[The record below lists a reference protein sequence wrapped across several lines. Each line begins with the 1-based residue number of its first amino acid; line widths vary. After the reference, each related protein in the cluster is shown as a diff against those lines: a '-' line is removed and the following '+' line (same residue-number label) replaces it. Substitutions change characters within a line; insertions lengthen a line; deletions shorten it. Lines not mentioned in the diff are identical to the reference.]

1 MLENKWVKEIISLI
15 KTKEASIKEVVI
27 FYLERIKKYNP
38 SLNAIVSIKEEEQII
53 NEAKHKDEK
62 FDESKPLF
70 GLPLASKDLLDVVGF
85 PTTCGFPGY
94 KDYFPKK
101 NSIIVDRQIDAGGI
115 MIGKTNTAELGVGA
129 HTANRLFG
137 ITPNVYGNTQSSGGS
152 SGGAGVAVA
161 AELLPFADGT
171 DMMGSCRTPAAYANV
186 YGFRPTP
193 GLLPDYRTNDKKKN
207 LPIISTPGCLARTP
221 DHIAILLDVIA
232 GEHKED
238 PISFSL
244 KNSFKDTNISDQEFS
259 KIKIG
264 WLSDMNGNY
273 QYDHDLVEMCNKQ
286 LNSLEKNKVVI
297 EHLKPNV
304 DAHKLWNCWGTL
316 RAKSIYE
323 DINEEIIA
331 MNIKDVNQMTP
342 QALWEYNKGIK
353 LTEDDV
359 KLALNSRIE
368 LSNDV
373 NSLFGS
379 FDFLALPSQ
388 QSFPFDKNLRH
399 PEKINDQIMDTYH
412 RWIEIHIFAS
422 LFYLPSISLP
432 IGFNKDGFPIG
443 IQIIAKTKEDL
454 KVMSFAKKYEEIFNF
469 SNHKPN
475 LN

>member
-1 MLENKWVKEIISLI
+1 MLENKSVKEIISLI
-15 KTKEASIKEVVI
+15 KTKEASIKEVVS
-27 FYLERIKKYNP
+27 FYLERIKKYNI
-38 SLNAIVSIKEEEQII
+38 SLNAIVSIKDEEQII
-53 NEAKHKDEK
+53 NEANDKDEN

-70 GLPLASKDLLDVVGF
+70 GLPLASKDLLDVVDF
-85 PTTCGFPGY
+85 PTTYGFPGY

-137 ITPNVYGNTQSSGGS
+137 ITPNIYGNTQSSGGS

-161 AELLPFADGT
+161 ADLLPFADGT

-186 YGFRPTP
+186 YGYRPTP

-221 DHIAILLDVIA
+221 DDMAILLDVIA

-244 KNSFKDTNISDQEFS
+244 KNPFKDSNIGDKEFS

-264 WLSDMNGNY
+264 WLSDMNGSY
-273 QYDHDLVEMCNKQ
+273 QYDPEIVEMCNNQ
-286 LNSLEKNKVVI
+286 LRSLEKNKVII
-297 EHLKPNV
+297 EFLKPNIE
-304 DAHKLWNCWGTL
+304 AHKLWNCWGTL

-323 DINEEIIA
+323 DIIT
-331 MNIKDVNQMTP
+331 MNIGEINQMTP
-342 QALWEYNKGIK
+342 QAIWEYNKGIK
-353 LTEDDV
+353 LTEEDV

-373 NSLFGS
+373 NSLFGG

-399 PEKINDQIMDTYH
+399 PEKINDQLMDTYH

-454 KVMSFAKKYEEIFNF
+454 KVISFAKKYEEIFNF
-469 SNHKPN
+469 SDHKPN

>member
-1 MLENKWVKEIISLI
+1 M
-15 KTKEASIKEVVI
+15 
-27 FYLERIKKYNP
+27 
-38 SLNAIVSIKEEEQII
+38 
-53 NEAKHKDEK
+53 
-62 FDESKPLF
+62 
-70 GLPLASKDLLDVVGF
+70 
-85 PTTCGFPGY
+85 
-94 KDYFPKK
+94 
-101 NSIIVDRQIDAGGI
+101 
-115 MIGKTNTAELGVGA
+115 GA

-137 ITPNVYGNTQSSGGS
+137 ITPNIYGNSQSSGGS

-161 AELLPFADGT
+161 ANLLPFADGT

-193 GLLPDYRTNDKKKN
+193 GLLPDYRTNEKKKN
-207 LPIISTPGCLARTP
+207 LPVISTPGCLARTP
-221 DHIAILLDVIA
+221 DDMSIFLDVIV

-244 KNSFKDTNISDQEFS
+244 DNSFSEVNLSDQEFS

-273 QYDHDLVEMCNKQ
+273 QYDPEIIEICNKQ
-286 LNSLEKNKVVI
+286 LNNLEKHKVII
-297 EHLKPNV
+297 ENLKPKI

-323 DINEEIIA
+323 DIIT
-331 MNIKDVNQMTP
+331 MNIKDVNEMTP
-342 QALWEYNKGIK
+342 QAIWEYNKGIK
-353 LTEDDV
+353 LTDEDV
-359 KLALNSRIE
+359 KSALNSRIE

-373 NSLFGS
+373 NSLFGD

-399 PEKINDQIMDTYH
+399 PEKINDKLMDTYH

-432 IGFNKDGFPIG
+432 IGFNKEGFPIG
-443 IQIIAKTKEDL
+443 IQIIAKQKEDL
-454 KVMSFAKKYEEIFNF
+454 KVISFAKRYEEIFNF
-469 SNHKPN
+469 SKIKPK

>member
-1 MLENKWVKEIISLI
+1 MFQNYSVNEIISLVH
-15 KTKEASIKEVVI
+15 KKEVKVKEVVNY
-27 FYLERIKKYNP
+27 YLERIKKYNS
-38 SLNAIVSIKEEEQII
+38 SLNAIVSIKDEEKII
-53 NEAKHKDEK
+53 KEAEYKDK
-62 FDESKPLF
+62 NFDKTKPIF
-70 GLPLASKDLLDVVGF
+70 GLPLASKDLLDVVDF
-85 PTTCGFPGY
+85 PTTYGFPGY

-101 NSIIVDRQIDAGGI
+101 NSLIVQRQIEAGGI

-137 ITPNVYGNTQSSGGS
+137 ITSNIYGNSQSSGGS

-193 GLLPDYRTNDKKKN
+193 GLLPDLKTNKKKKN
-207 LPIISTPGCLARTP
+207 IPVISTPGCLARTP
-221 DHIAILLDVIA
+221 DDMSILLDVIT
-232 GEHKED
+232 GRHNED

-244 KNSFKDTNISDQEFS
+244 NSSFRDSKLSEKDLS

-273 QYDHDLVEMCNKQ
+273 QYEPELIQMCNDK
-286 LNSLEKNKVVI
+286 LNTLEKNKVII
-297 EHLKPNV
+297 ENLKPQI
-304 DAHKLWNCWGTL
+304 DALKLWNCWGTL

-323 DINEEIIA
+323 DIIA
-331 MNIKDVNQMTP
+331 MNINDINEMTP
-342 QALWEYNKGIK
+342 QAIWEYKKGVKI
-353 LTEDDV
+353 TEEDV
-359 KLALNSRIE
+359 QLSLNSRVE
-368 LSNDV
+368 LSEDV
-373 NSLFGS
+373 NNIFGH

-399 PEKINDQIMDTYH
+399 PDKINDKLMDTYH
-412 RWIEIHIFAS
+412 RWIEVHIFAS

-443 IQIIAKTKEDL
+443 MQIIAKQKEDL
-454 KVMSFAKKYEEIFNF
+454 KLLSFAKIYEDMFNY
-469 SNHKPN
+469 SKHKPN
-475 LN
+475 LTND

>member
-1 MLENKWVKEIISLI
+1 MLENKSVKEIISI
-15 KTKEASIKEVVI
+15 IHKKEVSVKEVVS
-27 FYLERIKKYNP
+27 FYLDRIKKFNP
-38 SLNAIVSIKEEEQII
+38 SLNAIVSIKNEGEII
-53 NEAKHKDEK
+53 KEAKNKDEN
-62 FDESKPLF
+62 FDKNKTLF

-85 PTTCGFPGY
+85 PTTYGFPGY
-94 KDYFPKK
+94 KDYFPEK
-101 NSIIVDRQIDAGGI
+101 NSLIVDRQIDAGCI

-137 ITPNVYGNTQSSGGS
+137 ITPNIYGNTQSSGGS

-193 GLLPDYRTNDKKKN
+193 GLLPDYRTNLKKKN

-221 DHIAILLDVIA
+221 EDMSILLDVIV
-232 GEHKED
+232 GQHKED

-244 KNSFKDTNISDQEFS
+244 NSSFRETNLSDQDFS

-264 WLSDMNGNY
+264 WLSNMNDNY
-273 QYDHDLVEMCNKQ
+273 QYDLELIEICNKK
-286 LNSLEKNKVVI
+286 LKSLEKNKIII
-297 EHLKPNV
+297 EYLKPKLDV
-304 DAHKLWNCWGTL
+304 HKLWNCWGTL

-323 DINEEIIA
+323 DIIT
-331 MNIKDVNQMTP
+331 MNIKDINEMTS
-342 QALWEYNKGIK
+342 QAIWEHNKGIK
-353 LTEDDV
+353 LNEEDV

-373 NSLFGS
+373 NNLFGN

-388 QSFPFDKNLRH
+388 QAFPFDKNLKY
-399 PEKINDQIMDTYH
+399 PEKINDSPMDTYH

-422 LFYLPSISLP
+422 LFYLPSISIP
-432 IGFNKDGFPIG
+432 IGFNKDGYPIG
-443 IQIIAKTKEDL
+443 IQIIGKQSEDL
-454 KVMSFAKKYEEIFNF
+454 KVLAFAKKYEEIYQY
-469 SNHKPN
+469 SKIKPN
-475 LN
+475 LS

>member
-1 MLENKWVKEIISLI
+1 
-15 KTKEASIKEVVI
+15 
-27 FYLERIKKYNP
+27 
-38 SLNAIVSIKEEEQII
+38 
-53 NEAKHKDEK
+53 
-62 FDESKPLF
+62 
-70 GLPLASKDLLDVVGF
+70 
-85 PTTCGFPGY
+85 
-94 KDYFPKK
+94 
-101 NSIIVDRQIDAGGI
+101 

-221 DHIAILLDVIA
+221 DDMAILLDVIA

-273 QYDHDLVEMCNKQ
+273 QYDPDLVEMCNKQ

-353 LTEDDV
+353 LTENDV

-399 PEKINDQIMDTYH
+399 PEKINDQVMDTYH

-443 IQIIAKTKEDL
+443 IQIIAKQKEDL
-454 KVMSFAKKYEEIFNF
+454 KVISFAKKYEEIFSF
-469 SNHKPN
+469 SNHKPK

>member
-1 MLENKWVKEIISLI
+1 MLENKSVKEIISLI
-15 KTKEASIKEVVI
+15 KTKETSIKEVVS
-27 FYLERIKKYNP
+27 FYLERIKKYNI
-38 SLNAIVSIKEEEQII
+38 SLNAIVSIKDEEQII
-53 NEAKHKDEK
+53 NEAKDKDEN

-70 GLPLASKDLLDVVGF
+70 GLPLASKDLLDVVDF
-85 PTTCGFPGY
+85 PTTYGFPGY

-101 NSIIVDRQIDAGGI
+101 NSIIVDRQLDAGGI

-137 ITPNVYGNTQSSGGS
+137 ITPNIYGDTQSSGGS

-221 DHIAILLDVIA
+221 DDMAILLDVIA

-244 KNSFKDTNISDQEFS
+244 NNSFKDTYISDQEFS

-273 QYDHDLVEMCNKQ
+273 QYDSELVEMCNKQ
-286 LNSLEKNKVVI
+286 LSSLEKNKVII
-297 EHLKPNV
+297 ESLKPNI

-323 DINEEIIA
+323 DIIT
-331 MNIKDVNQMTP
+331 MNIGEINQMTP
-342 QALWEYNKGIK
+342 QAIWEYNKGIK
-353 LTEDDV
+353 LTEEDI

-368 LSNDV
+368 LSSDV
-373 NSLFGS
+373 NSLFGG

-388 QSFPFDKNLRH
+388 QSFPFDKNLRY
-399 PEKINDQIMDTYH
+399 PEKINDQLMDTYH

-443 IQIIAKTKEDL
+443 IQIIAKNKRRF
-454 KVMSFAKKYEEIFNF
+454 KSYIFCKKI
-469 SNHKPN
+469 
-475 LN
+475 

>member
-1 MLENKWVKEIISLI
+1 MLENRSIKEIISLI
-15 KTKEASIKEVVI
+15 NKKEISVREVVN

-38 SLNAIVSIKEEEQII
+38 SLNAIVSIKDEEQIL
-53 NEAKHKDEK
+53 NEANDKDRH
-62 FDESKPLF
+62 FDKSKPLF
-70 GLPLASKDLLDVVGF
+70 GLPLASKDLLDVVDF
-85 PTTCGFPGY
+85 PTTYGFPGY
-94 KDYFPKK
+94 KDYFPNK
-101 NSIIVDRQIDAGGI
+101 NSIIVDRQLDAGGI

-137 ITPNVYGNTQSSGGS
+137 ITPNIYGNTQSSGGS

-221 DHIAILLDVIA
+221 DDMAILLDVIA

-244 KNSFKDTNISDQEFS
+244 TNSFKDTNISDQEFS
-259 KIKIG
+259 NIKIG

-273 QYDHDLVEMCNKQ
+273 QYDPELVEMCNKQ
-286 LNSLEKNKVVI
+286 LDSLEKNKIII
-297 EHLKPNV
+297 EYLKPKI
-304 DAHKLWNCWGTL
+304 DANKLWNCWGTL

-323 DINEEIIA
+323 DIITMNIEEI
-331 MNIKDVNQMTP
+331 NQMTP
-342 QALWEYNKGIK
+342 QAIWEYNKGIN
-353 LTEDDV
+353 LTEEDV

-399 PEKINDQIMDTYH
+399 PEKINDQLMDTYH

-454 KVMSFAKKYEEIFNF
+454 KVISFAKKYEEIFNF
-469 SNHKPN
+469 SNYKPN

>member
-1 MLENKWVKEIISLI
+1 MLENRSIKEIISLI
-15 KTKEASIKEVVI
+15 NKKEISVREVVN

-38 SLNAIVSIKEEEQII
+38 SLNAIVSIKDEEQIL
-53 NEAKHKDEK
+53 NEANDKDRH
-62 FDESKPLF
+62 FDKSKPLF
-70 GLPLASKDLLDVVGF
+70 GLPLASKDLLDVVDF
-85 PTTCGFPGY
+85 PTTYGFPGY

-101 NSIIVDRQIDAGGI
+101 NSIIVDRQLDAGGI

-137 ITPNVYGNTQSSGGS
+137 ITPNIYGNTQSSGGS

-221 DHIAILLDVIA
+221 DDMAILLDVIA

-244 KNSFKDTNISDQEFS
+244 TNSFKDTNISDQEFS
-259 KIKIG
+259 NIKIG
-264 WLSDMNGNY
+264 WLSDMNSNY
-273 QYDHDLVEMCNKQ
+273 QYDPELVEMSNKL
-286 LNSLEKNKVVI
+286 LNSLQKNKVII
-297 EHLKPNV
+297 EYLKPKI
-304 DAHKLWNCWGTL
+304 DAHKLWTCWGTL

-323 DINEEIIA
+323 DIIT
-331 MNIKDVNQMTP
+331 MNIKEINQMTP
-342 QALWEYNKGIK
+342 QAIWEYNKGIK
-353 LTEDDV
+353 LTEEDV
-359 KLALNSRIE
+359 KFALSSRIE

-373 NSLFGS
+373 NNLFGS

-388 QSFPFDKNLRH
+388 QTFPFDKNLRH
-399 PEKINDQIMDTYH
+399 PEKINDQPMDTYH

-443 IQIIAKTKEDL
+443 IQIIAKQKEDL

>member
-1 MLENKWVKEIISLI
+1 MLENKSVREIISLI

-137 ITPNVYGNTQSSGGS
+137 ITPNVYGNNQSSGGS

-193 GLLPDYRTNDKKKN
+193 GLLPDYRTNDKKKS

-221 DHIAILLDVIA
+221 DDMAILLDVIA

-342 QALWEYNKGIK
+342 QALWEYTKGIK

-454 KVMSFAKKYEEIFNF
+454 KVISFAKKYEEIFNF

>member
-1 MLENKWVKEIISLI
+1 MLENKSVKEIISLI
-15 KTKEASIKEVVI
+15 KTKETSIKEVVS
-27 FYLERIKKYNP
+27 FYLERIKKYNL
-38 SLNAIVSIKEEEQII
+38 SLNAIVSIKDEEQII
-53 NEAKHKDEK
+53 NEAKDKDEN

-70 GLPLASKDLLDVVGF
+70 GLPLASKDLLDVVDF
-85 PTTCGFPGY
+85 PTTYGYPGY

-101 NSIIVDRQIDAGGI
+101 NSIIVDRQLDAGGI

-137 ITPNVYGNTQSSGGS
+137 ITPNIYGDTQSSGGS

-221 DHIAILLDVIA
+221 DDMAILLDVIA

-244 KNSFKDTNISDQEFS
+244 NNSFKDANISDQEFS

-273 QYDHDLVEMCNKQ
+273 QYDSELVEMCDKQ
-286 LNSLEKNKVVI
+286 LSSLEKNKVII
-297 EHLKPNV
+297 EFLKPNI

-323 DINEEIIA
+323 DIIT
-331 MNIKDVNQMTP
+331 MNIGEINQMTP
-342 QALWEYNKGIK
+342 QAIWEYNKGIK
-353 LTEDDV
+353 LTEEDV

-368 LSNDV
+368 LSSDV
-373 NSLFGS
+373 NSLFGG

-388 QSFPFDKNLRH
+388 QSFPFDKNLKY
-399 PEKINDQIMDTYH
+399 PEKINDQLMDTYH

-454 KVMSFAKKYEEIFNF
+454 KVISFAKKYEEIFNF

>member
-1 MLENKWVKEIISLI
+1 MLENKSVKEIISLI

-161 AELLPFADGT
+161 AGLLPFADGT

-221 DHIAILLDVIA
+221 DDMAILLDVIA

-273 QYDHDLVEMCNKQ
+273 QYDPDLVEMCNKQ

-353 LTEDDV
+353 LKEDDV

>member
-1 MLENKWVKEIISLI
+1 MLENKSVKEIISLI
-15 KTKEASIKEVVI
+15 KTKEASIKEVVS
-27 FYLERIKKYNP
+27 FYLERIKKYNI
-38 SLNAIVSIKEEEQII
+38 SLNAIVSIKDEEQII
-53 NEAKHKDEK
+53 NEAKHKDEN

-70 GLPLASKDLLDVVGF
+70 GLPLASKDLLDVVDF
-85 PTTCGFPGY
+85 PTTYGFPGY

-101 NSIIVDRQIDAGGI
+101 NSIIVDRQIEAGGI

-137 ITPNVYGNTQSSGGS
+137 ITPNIYGNTQSSGGS

-186 YGFRPTP
+186 YGYRPTP

-221 DHIAILLDVIA
+221 DDMAILLDVIA

-244 KNSFKDTNISDQEFS
+244 KNPFKDSNIGDKEFS

-273 QYDHDLVEMCNKQ
+273 QYDPELVEMCNNQ
-286 LNSLEKNKVVI
+286 LRSLEKNKVII
-297 EHLKPNV
+297 EFLKPNIE
-304 DAHKLWNCWGTL
+304 AHKLWNCWGTL

-323 DINEEIIA
+323 DIIT
-331 MNIKDVNQMTP
+331 MNIGEINQMTP
-342 QALWEYNKGIK
+342 QAIWEYNKGIK
-353 LTEDDV
+353 LTEEDV

-373 NSLFGS
+373 NSLFGG

-399 PEKINDQIMDTYH
+399 PEKINDQLMDTYH

>member
-1 MLENKWVKEIISLI
+1 MLENKSVKEIISLI
-15 KTKEASIKEVVI
+15 NKKEISVKEVVH
-27 FYLERIKKYNP
+27 FYLDRIKKFNP
-38 SLNAIVSIKEEEQII
+38 SLNAIVSIKDEEEII
-53 NEAKHKDEK
+53 KEAKQRDEN

-70 GLPLASKDLLDVVGF
+70 GLPLASKDLLDVVKF
-85 PTTCGFPGY
+85 PTTYGFPGY
-94 KDYFPKK
+94 KDYFPEK
-101 NSIIVDRQIDAGGI
+101 NSLIVDRQIDAGCI

-137 ITPNVYGNTQSSGGS
+137 ITPNIYGNTQSSGGS

-193 GLLPDYRTNDKKKN
+193 GLLPDYRTNLKKKN

-221 DHIAILLDVIA
+221 EDMSILLDVIA
-232 GEHKED
+232 GQHKED

-244 KNSFKDTNISDQEFS
+244 NSSFRETNLSDQDFS

-264 WLSDMNGNY
+264 WLSNMNDNY
-273 QYDHDLVEMCNKQ
+273 QYDLELIEMCNKK
-286 LNSLEKNKVVI
+286 LKSLEKNKIII
-297 EHLKPNV
+297 EYLKPKL
-304 DAHKLWNCWGTL
+304 DIHKLWNCWGTL

-323 DINEEIIA
+323 DIIA
-331 MNIKDVNQMTP
+331 MNIKDINEMTP
-342 QALWEYNKGIK
+342 QATWEYNKGIK
-353 LTEDDV
+353 LNEEDV

-368 LSNDV
+368 LSNEV
-373 NSLFGS
+373 NNLFNN

-388 QSFPFDKNLRH
+388 QAFPFDKNLRH
-399 PEKINDQIMDTYH
+399 PEKINNSQMDTYH

-422 LFYLPSISLP
+422 LFYLPSISVP

-443 IQIIAKTKEDL
+443 IQIIGKQREDL
-454 KVMSFAKKYEEIFNF
+454 KVLSFAKKYEEIFQY
-469 SNHKPN
+469 SKIKPN
-475 LN
+475 LS

>member
-1 MLENKWVKEIISLI
+1 MLENKSVKEIISLI
-15 KTKEASIKEVVI
+15 NKKEVSVKEVVS
-27 FYLERIKKYNP
+27 FYLDRIKKFNS
-38 SLNAIVSIKEEEQII
+38 SLNAIVSIKDEEEIFK
-53 NEAKHKDEK
+53 EAKQRDEN

-70 GLPLASKDLLDVVGF
+70 GLPLASKDLLDVVNF
-85 PTTCGFPGY
+85 PTTYGFPGY
-94 KDYFPKK
+94 KDYFPEK
-101 NSIIVDRQIDAGGI
+101 NSLIVDRQIDAGCI

-137 ITPNVYGNTQSSGGS
+137 ITPNIYGNTQSSGGS

-193 GLLPDYRTNDKKKN
+193 GLLPDYRTNLKKKN

-221 DHIAILLDVIA
+221 EDMSILLDVIV
-232 GEHKED
+232 GQHKED

-244 KNSFKDTNISDQEFS
+244 NSSFRETNLSDQDFS

-264 WLSDMNGNY
+264 WLSNMNDNY
-273 QYDHDLVEMCNKQ
+273 QYDSELIEICNKK
-286 LNSLEKNKVVI
+286 LKSLEKNKIRI
-297 EHLKPNV
+297 EYLKPKLDV
-304 DAHKLWNCWGTL
+304 HKLWNCWGTL

-323 DINEEIIA
+323 DIIT
-331 MNIKDVNQMTP
+331 MNIKDINEMTS
-342 QALWEYNKGIK
+342 QAIWEYNKGIK
-353 LTEDDV
+353 LNEKDV

-373 NSLFGS
+373 NNLFGN

-388 QSFPFDKNLRH
+388 QAFPFDKNLKY
-399 PEKINDQIMDTYH
+399 PEKINESPMDTYH

-422 LFYLPSISLP
+422 LFYLPSISIP
-432 IGFNKDGFPIG
+432 IGFNKDGYPIG
-443 IQIIAKTKEDL
+443 IQIIGKQSEDL
-454 KVMSFAKKYEEIFNF
+454 KVLAFAKKYEEIYQY
-469 SNHKPN
+469 SKIKPN
-475 LN
+475 LS

>member
-1 MLENKWVKEIISLI
+1 MLENKSVKEIISLI
-15 KTKEASIKEVVI
+15 KTKETSIKEVVG
-27 FYLERIKKYNP
+27 FYLERIKKYNL
-38 SLNAIVSIKEEEQII
+38 SLNAIVSIKDEEQII
-53 NEAKHKDEK
+53 NEAKDKDEN

-70 GLPLASKDLLDVVGF
+70 GLPLASKDLLDVVDF
-85 PTTCGFPGY
+85 PTTYGFPGY

-101 NSIIVDRQIDAGGI
+101 NSIIVDRQLDAGGI

-137 ITPNVYGNTQSSGGS
+137 ITPNIYGDTQSSGGS

-221 DHIAILLDVIA
+221 DDMAILLDVIA

-244 KNSFKDTNISDQEFS
+244 NNSFKDANISDQEFS

-273 QYDHDLVEMCNKQ
+273 QYDSELVEMCDKQ
-286 LNSLEKNKVVI
+286 LSSLEKNKVII
-297 EHLKPNV
+297 EFLKPNI

-323 DINEEIIA
+323 DIIT
-331 MNIKDVNQMTP
+331 MNIGEINQMTP
-342 QALWEYNKGIK
+342 QAIWEYNKGIK
-353 LTEDDV
+353 LTEEDV

-368 LSNDV
+368 LSSDV
-373 NSLFGS
+373 NSLFGG

-388 QSFPFDKNLRH
+388 QSFPFDKNLRY
-399 PEKINDQIMDTYH
+399 PEKINDQLMDTYH

>member
-1 MLENKWVKEIISLI
+1 
-15 KTKEASIKEVVI
+15 
-27 FYLERIKKYNP
+27 
-38 SLNAIVSIKEEEQII
+38 
-53 NEAKHKDEK
+53 
-62 FDESKPLF
+62 
-70 GLPLASKDLLDVVGF
+70 
-85 PTTCGFPGY
+85 
-94 KDYFPKK
+94 
-101 NSIIVDRQIDAGGI
+101 

-137 ITPNVYGNTQSSGGS
+137 ITPNIYGNTQSSGGS

-221 DHIAILLDVIA
+221 DDMAILLDVIA

-244 KNSFKDTNISDQEFS
+244 TNSFKDTNISDQEFS

-273 QYDHDLVEMCNKQ
+273 QYDPELVEICNKQ
-286 LNSLEKNKVVI
+286 LDSLEKNKIII
-297 EHLKPNV
+297 EYLKPKI
-304 DAHKLWNCWGTL
+304 DAYKLWNCWGTL

-323 DINEEIIA
+323 DIITMNIEEI
-331 MNIKDVNQMTP
+331 NQMTP
-342 QALWEYNKGIK
+342 QAIWEYNKGIN
-353 LTEDDV
+353 LTEEDV

-399 PEKINDQIMDTYH
+399 PEKINDQLMDTYH

-443 IQIIAKTKEDL
+443 IQIIAKQKEDL
-454 KVMSFAKKYEEIFNF
+454 KVISFAKKYEEIFNF
-469 SNHKPN
+469 SKHKPK

>member
-1 MLENKWVKEIISLI
+1 MLENKSVKEIISLI
-15 KTKEASIKEVVI
+15 KKKDVSVKEIVGLY
-27 FYLERIKKYNP
+27 FERIKKFNP
-38 SLNAIVSIKEEEQII
+38 SLNAIVSIKDEEEII
-53 NEAKHKDEK
+53 KEAEIKDK
-62 FDESKPLF
+62 NFDENKPLF

-85 PTTCGFPGY
+85 PTTYGFPGY

-115 MIGKTNTAELGVGA
+115 IIGKTNTAELGVGA

-137 ITPNVYGNTQSSGGS
+137 ITPNIYGNSQSSGGS

-161 AELLPFADGT
+161 ANLLPFADGT

-193 GLLPDYRTNDKKKN
+193 GLLPDYRTNEKKKN
-207 LPIISTPGCLARTP
+207 LPVISTPGCLARTP
-221 DHIAILLDVIA
+221 EDMSIFLDVIV

-244 KNSFKDTNISDQEFS
+244 DNSFSEVNLSDQEFS

-273 QYDHDLVEMCNKQ
+273 QYDPEVIEICNKQ
-286 LNSLEKNKVVI
+286 LNNLEKHKVII
-297 EHLKPNV
+297 ENLKPKI

-323 DINEEIIA
+323 DIIT
-331 MNIKDVNQMTP
+331 MNIKDVNEMTP
-342 QALWEYNKGIK
+342 QALWEYNKGIELK
-353 LTEDDV
+353 EEDV
-359 KLALNSRIE
+359 KSALNSRIE

-373 NSLFGS
+373 NSLFGD

-399 PEKINDQIMDTYH
+399 PEKINDKIMDTYH

-432 IGFNKDGFPIG
+432 IGFNKEGFPIG
-443 IQIIAKTKEDL
+443 IQIIAKQKEDL
-454 KVMSFAKKYEEIFNF
+454 KVISFAKRYEEIFNF
-469 SNHKPN
+469 SKIKPK

>member
-1 MLENKWVKEIISLI
+1 MLENKSVKEIISLI
-15 KTKEASIKEVVI
+15 NKKEISVKEVVH
-27 FYLERIKKYNP
+27 FYLDRIKKFNP
-38 SLNAIVSIKEEEQII
+38 SLNAIVSIKDEEEII
-53 NEAKHKDEK
+53 KEAKQRDEN

-70 GLPLASKDLLDVVGF
+70 GLPLASKDLLDVVKF
-85 PTTCGFPGY
+85 PTTYGFPGY
-94 KDYFPKK
+94 KDYFPEK
-101 NSIIVDRQIDAGGI
+101 NSLIVDRQIDAGCI

-137 ITPNVYGNTQSSGGS
+137 ITPNIYGNTQSSGGS

-193 GLLPDYRTNDKKKN
+193 GLLPDYRANLKKKN

-221 DHIAILLDVIA
+221 EDMSILLDVIA
-232 GEHKED
+232 GQHKED

-244 KNSFKDTNISDQEFS
+244 NSLFRETNLSDQDFS

-264 WLSDMNGNY
+264 WLSNMNDNY
-273 QYDHDLVEMCNKQ
+273 QYDLELIEMCNKK
-286 LNSLEKNKVVI
+286 LKSLEKNKIII
-297 EHLKPNV
+297 EYLKPKL
-304 DAHKLWNCWGTL
+304 DIHKLWNCWGTL

-323 DINEEIIA
+323 DIIA
-331 MNIKDVNQMTP
+331 MNIKDINEMTP
-342 QALWEYNKGIK
+342 QATWEYNKGIK
-353 LTEDDV
+353 LNEEDV

-368 LSNDV
+368 LSNEV
-373 NSLFGS
+373 NNLFNN

-388 QSFPFDKNLRH
+388 QAFPFDKNLRH
-399 PEKINDQIMDTYH
+399 PEKINNSQMDTYH

-422 LFYLPSISLP
+422 LFYLPSISVP

-443 IQIIAKTKEDL
+443 IQIIGKQREDL
-454 KVMSFAKKYEEIFNF
+454 KVLSFAKKYEEIFQY
-469 SNHKPN
+469 SKIKPN
-475 LN
+475 LS

>member
-1 MLENKWVKEIISLI
+1 MLENKSVKEIISLI
-15 KTKEASIKEVVI
+15 HKKEISVSEVVS
-27 FYLERIKKYNP
+27 FYLDRIKKYNP
-38 SLNAIVSIKEEEQII
+38 SLNAIVSIKDEEQII
-53 NEAKHKDEK
+53 NEAKHKDEN
-62 FDESKPLF
+62 FDDSKPLF
-70 GLPLASKDLLDVVGF
+70 GLPLASKDLLDVVDF
-85 PTTCGFPGY
+85 PTTYGFPGY

-101 NSIIVDRQIDAGGI
+101 NSLIVDRQLDAGGI

-137 ITPNVYGNTQSSGGS
+137 ITPNIYGNTQSSGGS

-193 GLLPDYRTNDKKKN
+193 GLLPDYRTNDKKKS

-221 DHIAILLDVIA
+221 DDMAILLDVIA

-238 PISFSL
+238 PISFNL
-244 KNSFKDTNISDQEFS
+244 TNSFKDINISDQEFS

-273 QYDHDLVEMCNKQ
+273 QYDPELIEMCNKQ
-286 LNSLEKNKVVI
+286 LNSLEKNKVNI
-297 EHLKPNV
+297 EYLKPKI
-304 DAHKLWNCWGTL
+304 DANKLWNCWGTL

-323 DINEEIIA
+323 DIIT
-331 MNIKDVNQMTP
+331 MNIEDINEMTP
-342 QALWEYNKGIK
+342 QAIWEYNKGIK
-353 LTEDDV
+353 LKEEDV
-359 KLALNSRIE
+359 KSALKSRIE

-373 NSLFGS
+373 NSLFGD

-399 PEKINDQIMDTYH
+399 PEKINDQLMDTYH

-432 IGFNKDGFPIG
+432 IGFNKNGFPIG
-443 IQIIAKTKEDL
+443 IQIIAKQKEDL
-454 KVMSFAKKYEEIFNF
+454 KVISFAKRYEEIFNF
-469 SNHKPN
+469 SNHKPK

>member
-1 MLENKWVKEIISLI
+1 MLENRSVKEIISLI
-15 KTKEASIKEVVI
+15 HKKEISVREVVS

-38 SLNAIVSIKEEEQII
+38 SLNAIVSIKDEEEII
-53 NEAKHKDEK
+53 NEANDKDK
-62 FDESKPLF
+62 NFDASKPLF

-94 KDYFPKK
+94 KDNFPKK

-137 ITPNVYGNTQSSGGS
+137 ITPNIYGNTQSSGGS

-193 GLLPDYRTNDKKKN
+193 GLLPDLRTNEKKKS

-221 DHIAILLDVIA
+221 EDMSILLDVIV

-238 PISFSL
+238 SISFSL
-244 KNSFKDTNISDQEFS
+244 NTSFRNTNLNDQEFS

-264 WLSDMNGNY
+264 WLSDMNGKY
-273 QYDHDLVEMCNKQ
+273 QYDPELVEICSKQ
-286 LNSLEKNKVVI
+286 LNNLEKHKVSI
-297 EHLKPNV
+297 EYLKPKI
-304 DAHKLWNCWGTL
+304 DANKLWNCWGTL

-323 DINEEIIA
+323 DINEEIIS
-331 MNIKDVNQMTP
+331 MNIKDVNEMTP
-342 QALWEYNKGIK
+342 QAIWEYKKGIK
-353 LTEDDV
+353 LTDEDV

-399 PEKINDQIMDTYH
+399 PEKINDQVMDTYH

-443 IQIIAKTKEDL
+443 IQIIAKQKEDL
-454 KVMSFAKKYEEIFNF
+454 KVISFAKRYEEIFNF
-469 SNHKPN
+469 SNHKPK

>member
-1 MLENKWVKEIISLI
+1 MLENKSVKEIISI
-15 KTKEASIKEVVI
+15 IHKKEVSVKEVVS
-27 FYLERIKKYNP
+27 FYLDRIKKFNP
-38 SLNAIVSIKEEEQII
+38 SLNAIVSIKNEGEII
-53 NEAKHKDEK
+53 KEAKNKDEY
-62 FDESKPLF
+62 FDKNKTLF

-85 PTTCGFPGY
+85 PTTYGFPGY
-94 KDYFPKK
+94 KDYFPEK
-101 NSIIVDRQIDAGGI
+101 NSLIVDRQIDAGCI

-137 ITPNVYGNTQSSGGS
+137 ITPNIYGNTQSSGGS

-193 GLLPDYRTNDKKKN
+193 GLLPDYRTNLKKKN

-221 DHIAILLDVIA
+221 EDMSILLDVIV
-232 GEHKED
+232 GQHKED

-244 KNSFKDTNISDQEFS
+244 NSSFRETNLSDQDFS

-264 WLSDMNGNY
+264 WLSNMNDNY
-273 QYDHDLVEMCNKQ
+273 QYDLELIEICNKK
-286 LNSLEKNKVVI
+286 LKSLEKNKIII
-297 EHLKPNV
+297 EYLKPKLDV
-304 DAHKLWNCWGTL
+304 HKLWNCWGTL

-323 DINEEIIA
+323 DIIT
-331 MNIKDVNQMTP
+331 MNIKDINEMTS
-342 QALWEYNKGIK
+342 QAIWEHNKGIK
-353 LTEDDV
+353 LNEEDV

-373 NSLFGS
+373 NNLFGN

-388 QSFPFDKNLRH
+388 QAFPFDKNLKY
-399 PEKINDQIMDTYH
+399 PEKINDSPMDTYH

-422 LFYLPSISLP
+422 LFYLPSISIP
-432 IGFNKDGFPIG
+432 IGFNNDGYPIG
-443 IQIIAKTKEDL
+443 IQIIGKQGEDL
-454 KVMSFAKKYEEIFNF
+454 KVLSFAKKYEEIYQY
-469 SNHKPN
+469 SKIKPN
-475 LN
+475 LS

>member
-1 MLENKWVKEIISLI
+1 MLENKSVKEIISI
-15 KTKEASIKEVVI
+15 IHKKEVSVKEVVS
-27 FYLERIKKYNP
+27 FYLDRIKKFNP
-38 SLNAIVSIKEEEQII
+38 SLNAIVSIKNEGEII
-53 NEAKHKDEK
+53 KEAKNKDEN
-62 FDESKPLF
+62 FDKNKTLF

-85 PTTCGFPGY
+85 PTTYGFPGY
-94 KDYFPKK
+94 KDYFPEK
-101 NSIIVDRQIDAGGI
+101 NSLIVDRQIDAGCI

-137 ITPNVYGNTQSSGGS
+137 ITPNIYGNTQSSGGS

-193 GLLPDYRTNDKKKN
+193 GLLPDYRTNLKKKN

-221 DHIAILLDVIA
+221 EDMSILLDVIV
-232 GEHKED
+232 GQHKED

-244 KNSFKDTNISDQEFS
+244 NSSFRETNLSDQDFS

-264 WLSDMNGNY
+264 WLSNMNDNY
-273 QYDHDLVEMCNKQ
+273 QYDLELIEICNKK
-286 LNSLEKNKVVI
+286 LKSLEKNKIII
-297 EHLKPNV
+297 EYLKPKLDV
-304 DAHKLWNCWGTL
+304 HKLWNCWGTL

-323 DINEEIIA
+323 DIIT
-331 MNIKDVNQMTP
+331 MNIKDINEMTS
-342 QALWEYNKGIK
+342 QAIWEHNKGIK
-353 LTEDDV
+353 LNEEDV

-373 NSLFGS
+373 NNLFGN

-388 QSFPFDKNLRH
+388 QAFPFDKNLKY
-399 PEKINDQIMDTYH
+399 PEKINDSPMDTYH

-422 LFYLPSISLP
+422 LFYLPSISIP
-432 IGFNKDGFPIG
+432 IGFNNDGYPIG
-443 IQIIAKTKEDL
+443 IQIIGKQGEDL
-454 KVMSFAKKYEEIFNF
+454 KVLSFAKKYEEIYQY
-469 SNHKPN
+469 SKIKPN
-475 LN
+475 LS